1 MDIPL
6 RIVFIGNVDSG
17 KSTLIGVLSTNKL
30 DDGKGNARKSVF
42 NHSHEQDSGRTSSI
56 SMKFCEIN
64 NKQSILID
72 LCGHEK
78 YLKTTLFGLNLI
90 KPDYCILMVGGNM
103 GLSHMTKEHLLAA
116 VTLGLKVIICV
127 TKIDI
132 APTHVLKR
140 TINDIQYLCKRINK
154 KIFLIN
160 GNESSNLTDNDIMS
174 VFIPVFKISNVTGKN
189 IDRLTNFISNLN
201 KINDYPVDE
210 QPEFIVDNSY
220 NVKGV
225 GIVLSGTIN
234 KGIISVGDSLF
245 IKRHKSNEFVNITIK
260 SIYDFWGKSVKTLTA
275 GNHCTIHIKEN
286 NKKKTITKN
295 NIKKGLVIV
304 NKDNCTTFKE
314 FIADIFIFHHSTTVC
329 KKTKRKAGYQ
339 PIIHCNGV
347 RQSAEI
353 VNIFNDKGFVRA
365 NDKCRAHF
373 RFVHYNE
380 HLKTGSKFLFREGN
394 TRGIGKIVQLIE

>member
-30 DDGKGNARKSVF
+30 DNGRGIARATVF
-42 NHSHEQDSGRTSSI
+42 NHQHEQDSGRTSSI
-56 SMKFCEIN
+56 AMKFSEIN
-64 NKQSILID
+64 KRNTILID

-90 KPDYCILMVGGNM
+90 KPDYCILLVGGNM
-103 GLSHMTKEHLLAA
+103 GISHMTKEHLISA

-132 APTHVLKR
+132 TPTHILKR
-140 TINDIQYLCKRINK
+140 TINDIQYFCKKINK
-154 KIFLIN
+154 RGFIVN
-160 GNESSNLTDNDIMS
+160 NNATVDENDIMS
-174 VFIPVFKISNVTGKN
+174 AFIPIFKISNVTGEN
-189 IDRLTNFISNLN
+189 IDKLTNFISNLD
-201 KINDYPVDE
+201 KITKYPINE
-210 QPEFIVDNSY
+210 NPEFIVDNSY

-225 GIVLSGTIN
+225 GIVLAGTIN
-234 KGIISVGDSLF
+234 KGTITVGDSLY
-245 IKRHKSNEFVNITIK
+245 IKRHKSNEFINITIK
-260 SIYDFWGKSVKTLTA
+260 SIFDYSSTSVKTLCA

-286 NKKKTITKN
+286 NKKKIMNKN
-295 NIKKGLVIV
+295 NIKKGLIIV
-304 NKDNCTTFKE
+304 NKDNCTTVKE
-314 FIADIFIFHHSTTVC
+314 FIADIFIFHHSTTVS
-329 KKTKRKAGYQ
+329 KKTEQKAGYQ

-353 VNIFNDKGFVRA
+353 INIFNKTGVVRA

-373 RFVHYNE
+373 KFVHYNE
-380 HLKTGSKFLFREGN
+380 QINPGSKFLFREGN
-394 TRGIGKIVQLIE
+394 TRGVGKIIEVIK